1 MTEEFNTIYNKS
13 LDLLSRREHSKEE
26 INQKLL
32 IRFPSESVNI
42 KLVIKKLSKNNILND
57 ERFAEIYVLSR
68 KRKGFGS
75 KRIAFELSNKGVN
88 ESIYSKIISNESNWE
103 EVAKKAFNKKFKTQK
118 DADFRLQLKQKAFL
132 QNRGFTFKEIES
144 VFN

>member
-1 MTEEFNTIYNKS
+1 MTEEFNIIYNKS

-32 IRFPSESVNI
+32 IRFPSESANI
-42 KLVIKKLSKNNILND
+42 KIVLEKLSKNNILND
-57 ERFAEIYVLSR
+57 ERFTEMYVLSR

-75 KRIAFELSNKGVN
+75 KKIAFELSNKGVN

-103 EVAKKAFNKKFKTQK
+103 EVAKKAFDKKFKTQK
-118 DADFRLQLKQKAFL
+118 NTDFRSQLKQKAFL